1 MSGVKKTR
9 CGCRST
15 SQASMKRNLE
25 NIIADIKSNRAPQL
39 LLLFGDDL
47 QVDAACRTIVDQLVP
62 QDQRGFNLERFDG
75 RSVPWDQIEA
85 SLNTPPFFPGKKVIW
100 VENVTYFTSQEQKG
114 ELGERVFQA
123 WGEGKQDE
131 AVRLL
136 LDLLAVEGWTQEQ
149 WEQLQSASSL
159 GPLIDLL
166 EADGAE
172 AREDTQALLAY
183 CRYKGMDLNQ
193 RHGARG
199 NRLAEL
205 LDDGLPL
212 WDLLLM
218 TAVQVDRRTR
228 LYKRLEEMGAVLP
241 LVIERD
247 RSGRISRENLTE
259 FISQRLRQ
267 AGKTIESQAREM
279 ILLRAG
285 DELRGLRE
293 ELEKLV
299 LFVGERSTIRTQDVD
314 LIFADRGEGWVFD
327 LTRSI
332 GERNA
337 LAALAHLARLLTQGE
352 HPLKLL
358 GTIAAEVRKLL
369 AARQLLDGELRGRWK
384 RGMSYQQ
391 FQQNVLTTGAPVLTR
406 NPYGDY
412 MCFQRADQFSLQEL
426 RAHLAGI
433 HEADFR
439 LKSAA
444 NNPRLVMEK
453 LILSMC
459 LGSRK
464 GNRPFQYRTGT

>member
-15 SQASMKRNLE
+15 SQASMKHNLE

-123 WGEGKQDE
+123 WSEGKQDE

-205 LDDGLPL
+205 LDDGLPP

-267 AGKTIESQAREM
+267 AGKTIEPQATEM

-299 LFVGERSTIRTQDVD
+299 LYVGERSTIRTQDVD

>member
-100 VENVTYFTSQEQKG
+100 VENVTYFTSREQKG

-205 LDDGLPL
+205 LDDGLPP

-299 LFVGERSTIRTQDVD
+299 LYVGERSTIGTQDVD

-369 AARQLLDGELRGRWK
+369 AARQLLDGALRGRWK

-391 FQQNVLTTGAPVLTR
+391 FQQNVLTTGVPVLTR

-426 RAHLAGI
+426 RADLAGI

-444 NNPRLVMEK
+444 NNPGLVMEK